1 MAVENDAVRHRLL
14 IFIDNPSTSFQQSKT
29 RMVTVMK
36 YRSTY
41 SMNPET
47 PLVLPV
53 LLLAILLAILSL
65 PAQGAAETTDF
76 DWQETFSTAAAGGT
90 GPYGG
95 KPGE

>member
-1 MAVENDAVRHRLL
+1 
-14 IFIDNPSTSFQQSKT
+14 
-29 RMVTVMK
+29 MK

-53 LLLAILLAILSL
+53 LLLAMLLAILSF

-76 DWQETFSTAAAGGT
+76 DWQETFSTAAEAGQALMAA
-90 GPYGG
+90 